1 MRGSLS
7 LCLNAECRARFRKAG
22 RRAQSL
28 ELPRTFLARR
38 RYRMGILA
46 ERGWNMRRQDFEI
59 LARHQAPMSLL
70 TFALLTIIG
79 IAGAGAIWM
88 LS

>member
-1 MRGSLS
+1 
-7 LCLNAECRARFRKAG
+7 
-22 RRAQSL
+22 
-28 ELPRTFLARR
+28 
-38 RYRMGILA
+38 
-46 ERGWNMRRQDFEI
+46 MRRQDFEI